1 MVMVVRADLFRS
13 AYEIMH
19 EPREKGGEN
28 GRKREEGR
36 EKVDPTEKK
45 EQYCRG
51 GPRFDRCQ
59 DKVSRELG

>member
-1 MVMVVRADLFRS
+1 MVMVVRADLFRT

-36 EKVDPTEKK
+36 ERIDPREKK
-45 EQYCRG
+45 EQ
-51 GPRFDRCQ
+51 
-59 DKVSRELG
+59 